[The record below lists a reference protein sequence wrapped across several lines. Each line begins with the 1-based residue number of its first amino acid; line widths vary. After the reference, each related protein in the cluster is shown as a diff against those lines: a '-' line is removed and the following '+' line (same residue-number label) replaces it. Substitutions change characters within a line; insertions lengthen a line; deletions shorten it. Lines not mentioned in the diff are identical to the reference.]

1 MEIEFAKGGE
11 IDWTTE
17 FHKPKYFIMF
27 DAVEKNTHIACN
39 TEYHSQTLP
48 FCLDNIIIENFT
60 EQNEEELK
68 AYFKWMQEYNSW
80 KGEK

>member
-17 FHKPKYFIMF
+17 FHKPKHYIMF
-27 DAVEKNTHIACN
+27 DAIEKNIHTACN
-39 TEYHSQTLP
+39 TEYQSQGLP
-48 FCLDNIIIENFT
+48 YCNDEKIRTNFM
-60 EQNEEELK
+60 EQNQEELN